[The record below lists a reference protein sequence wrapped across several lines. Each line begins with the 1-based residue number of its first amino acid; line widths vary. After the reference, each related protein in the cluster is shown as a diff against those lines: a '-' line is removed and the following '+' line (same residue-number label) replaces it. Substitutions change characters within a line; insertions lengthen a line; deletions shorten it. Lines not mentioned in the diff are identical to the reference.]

1 MKLLVQSDDYGF
13 TDAVTYGVIDGMDR
27 GIIRNTG
34 IFMNMPSA
42 KKACELMKGREHCC
56 FGIDFNIVAGPS
68 VCNPKE
74 VPHLVD
80 ENGEF
85 IKSGVR
91 IKDPRWQTEEG
102 RRQMFPYEEVYK
114 ELKAQYD
121 LFVEYTG
128 MKPGYLHGHSI
139 THESYNE
146 AMERISEESG
156 VHTSTFF
163 TEKFNI
169 QAPIMQMFTDK
180 NSVSQNKTFFA
191 EGQLNKDTLG
201 WLKEHHEEYEQ
212 LEYGWLIGHM
222 GYCDAKLLKYTSLSL
237 ERMKDLEMAMDPW
250 TVQWVKD
257 NNIELITYHDL
268 QKELKKEA

>member
-1 MKLLVQSDDYGF
+1 
-13 TDAVTYGVIDGMDR
+13 
-27 GIIRNTG
+27 
-34 IFMNMPSA
+34 
-42 KKACELMKGREHCC
+42 
-56 FGIDFNIVAGPS
+56 
-68 VCNPKE
+68 
-74 VPHLVD
+74 
-80 ENGEF
+80 
-85 IKSGVR
+85 
-91 IKDPRWQTEEG
+91 
-102 RRQMFPYEEVYK
+102 
-114 ELKAQYD
+114 
-121 LFVEYTG
+121 
-128 MKPGYLHGHSI
+128 
-139 THESYNE
+139 
-146 AMERISEESG
+146 
-156 VHTSTFF
+156 
-163 TEKFNI
+163 
-169 QAPIMQMFTDK
+169 MQMFTDK